1 MNHFLRF
8 FVVSLA
14 LQSLTACPSL
24 PFMRRD
30 PELGENLGRSAN
42 VAEIASLFERLDDLD
57 AIGTAFGELDD
68 ALSSGGVSESQR
80 TQLMALRGEALLDMA
95 VLADVLV
102 DANPI
107 SAEGLYLTVARQA
120 LRVDDASPDDASVI
134 AAIVSDLR
142 AGDWD
147 ERDVLFARSLMDAA
161 FSSDD
166 DESWYGSEVR
176 SSRMGPHAR
185 LMALSRAMRR
195 FGAWA
200 RRGTGSG
207 GDAMVR
213 DCGFLCDA
221 SQAPPGILER
231 AEAAG
236 YRCDEFEGD
245 PVFDGSVEEYALPQP
260 GWAPWE
266 LLRRCGPVHALLPRT
281 PASPLLLS
289 EANWLDAVLMTNL
302 MSLQQAVELDR
313 AAFVRVTVS
322 ADLFLS
328 SVAERMANLAI
339 PQELTANVFFGD
351 LRLDLPRAREAT
363 TLSEMDILAQ
373 EPRLRMLF
381 VRSDGVFLALRPHL
395 QFMRDPT
402 GSANLMVYAESEAGY
417 HLPGQ
422 QVLRFERPG
431 AIAGTDLLIAED
443 GSPATVPLVHEALMA
458 LETAITAMPW
468 VDFADRSAP
477 NAVSI
482 LVDGDTYFSSLEPVV
497 LTAISDGYDPVVFH
511 MWNET
516 RQELTALPM
525 RMVQQLPGAGLVLT
539 VREDGYVLQRADG
552 SGTPLLVSRVTSGS
566 LRTLHDAVVAEVAAS
581 PDIALS
587 IQVDDGTADFGI
599 IANLVSALA
608 YHRQL
613 EDVTTDRGLLESSV
627 EFVEGVP
634 RLVFPQGILL
644 AGAR

>member
-8 FVVSLA
+8 LVISLA
-14 LQSLTACPSL
+14 LHSLTACPSF

-30 PELGENLGRSAN
+30 PDVGENLGRTAS
-42 VAEIASLFERLDDLD
+42 VSDIASQFERLDDLE
-57 AIGTAFGELDD
+57 ALGLAFGELDD
-68 ALSSGGVSESQR
+68 ALSSSGVSDSQR
-80 TQLMALRGEALLDMA
+80 TQLMAIRGEALLDMA

-107 SAEGLYLTVARQA
+107 SAEGLYVTVARQA
-120 LRVDDASPDDASVI
+120 LRVDDASPDDSAVI
-134 AAIVSDLR
+134 AAIISDLR

-176 SSRMGPHAR
+176 GSRVGPHAR

-221 SQAPPGILER
+221 SQAPQGILER

-236 YRCDEFEGD
+236 YRCEDADGE
-245 PVFDGSVEEYALPQP
+245 PVFDESVEEYAMAQP

-266 LLRRCGPVHALLPRT
+266 LLRRCGPTHALLPRT
-281 PASPLLLS
+281 PGSPLLLS

-302 MSLQQAVELDR
+302 LALQQSVELDR
-313 AAFVRVTVS
+313 AAFARVTVS
-322 ADLFLS
+322 ADVFLS
-328 SVAERMANLAI
+328 SVAERMAHLAI

-351 LRLDLPRAREAT
+351 LRLDLPRARET
-363 TLSEMDILAQ
+363 TTVSEMDILAQ
-373 EPRLRMLF
+373 EPRLRMVF

-395 QFMRDPT
+395 QFRRDPT

-431 AIAGTDLLIAED
+431 AIAGADLLISED
-443 GSPATVPLVHEALMA
+443 GTPATVPSVHEALMA
-458 LETAITAMPW
+458 LETAVTAMPW

-477 NAVSI
+477 NAVSV
-482 LVDGDTYFSSLEPVV
+482 LVDGDTYYSSLEPVV
-497 LTAISDGYDPVVFH
+497 LTAVADGYDPIVFH
-511 MWNET
+511 TWNET
-516 RQELTALPM
+516 RLELTALPM
-525 RMVQQLPGAGLVLT
+525 RIVPQLPDSGLILT
-539 VREDGYVLQRADG
+539 VREDGYVLQQADG

-566 LRTLHDAVVAEVAAS
+566 LRTLHDAVLAEVSAN
-581 PDIALS
+581 PDITLS

-608 YHRQL
+608 YHRRL

>member
-1 MNHFLRF
+1 
-8 FVVSLA
+8 VASLA
-14 LQSLTACPSL
+14 LSSLTACPSL
-24 PFMRRD
+24 PFLRRD
-30 PELGENLGRSAN
+30 PDLIENPDRNTN
-42 VAEIASLFERLDDLD
+42 VAEIASRFDRLDDMES
-57 AIGTAFGELDD
+57 IGSAFGAVDD
-68 ALSSGGVSESQR
+68 ALSSGHVSETQR
-80 TQLMALRGEALLDMA
+80 TQLMAIRGEALLDMA

-120 LRVDDASPDDASVI
+120 LRVDDASPDDTAVI

-147 ERDVLFARSLMDAA
+147 ERDVLFARSLLDAA
-161 FSSDD
+161 FSPDD

-176 SSRMGPHAR
+176 RSRIGAHAR

-207 GDAMVR
+207 GDALAR

-221 SQAPPGILER
+221 SQAPQGIVER

-236 YRCDEFEGD
+236 YRCADSEGEPIFDESLTD
-245 PVFDGSVEEYALPQP
+245 YAQPQP

-266 LLRRCGPVHALLPRT
+266 LLRRCGPVHAILPRA
-281 PASPLLLS
+281 PQSPLLLS

-302 MSLQQAVELDR
+302 LALQQAVEVDR
-313 AAFVRVTVS
+313 AAFERVTVS
-322 ADLFLS
+322 ADLFLA

-351 LRLDLPRAREAT
+351 LRLDLPRARET
-363 TLSEMDILAQ
+363 TTVSEMDILAQ

-381 VRSDGVFLALRPHL
+381 VRSEGVFLALRPHL
-395 QFMRDPT
+395 QFVQDPT
-402 GSANLMVYAESEAGY
+402 GSANMMVYAEAEAGY

-422 QVLRFERPG
+422 QILQFERPG
-431 AIAGTDLLIAED
+431 AIAGADLLIPED
-443 GSPATVPLVHEALMA
+443 GTLPTVPSVHVALLA
-458 LETAITAMPW
+458 LETAVTAMPW

-477 NAVSI
+477 NALSV

-497 LTAISDGYDPVVFH
+497 LTAVADGYDPVVFH
-511 MWNET
+511 TWNET

-525 RMVQQLPGAGLVLT
+525 RLVQQFSGSGLVLT
-539 VREDGYVLQRADG
+539 VREDGYVLQQADG
-552 SGTPLLVSRVTSGS
+552 SGTPLLVSRVNAGS
-566 LRTLHDAVVAEVAAS
+566 LRTLHDAALSEVAAN
-581 PDIALS
+581 PGVTLS

-599 IANLVSALA
+599 LANLVSALA
-608 YHRQL
+608 YYRVL
-613 EDVTTDRGLLESSV
+613 DDVTTDRGLLEAAV
-627 EFVEGVP
+627 EFAEGAP
-634 RLVFPQGILL
+634 RLLFPQGILL
-644 AGAR
+644 GSPR